1 MLNNMLDFFK
11 NLFANKKFLVIIFLT
26 ILFVVIA
33 YFTYRKYV
41 LPRLESKYVANEEF
55 VKKDAPEETM
65 GDVTLYFFYTTW
77 CPHCKTAKPEW
88 QSLKDEVSVVNGRR
102 IIYKEVDCDEDSDL
116 ASKFKVE
123 GYPTIKLVTDDK
135 VIDYDAKPDKNT
147 LMQFLESSIV

>member
-147 LMQFLESSIV
+147 LMQFLDSSIV

>member
-1 MLNNMLDFFK
+1 MLDFFK